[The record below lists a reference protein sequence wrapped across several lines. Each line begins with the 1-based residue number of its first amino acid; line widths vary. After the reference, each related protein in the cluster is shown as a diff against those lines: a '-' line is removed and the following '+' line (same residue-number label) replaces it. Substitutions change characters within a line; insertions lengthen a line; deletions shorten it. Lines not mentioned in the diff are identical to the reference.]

1 MMLRLERDS
10 RTPLYLQIRNQLR
23 EMILDGTLSEGSRLL
38 PERKMAAALGVNR
51 GTVVNAYRE
60 LAADGLVEA
69 RVGQG
74 TTVCHPPG
82 STSCQLVPQPR
93 PLVWGEYFV
102 PRPEGGRNP
111 LLRDLMTLLSRAD
124 TISFAAG
131 VPAPELY
138 PLDDFRQAMAHVL
151 STAGQTLLQPCPIEG
166 YYPLRQTIARRMA
179 RRGAT
184 VRAENILIV
193 TGSQQGLDLIG
204 RAFLRAGDEVV
215 VEAPS
220 YLGALQIFSAAGT
233 RLLAVP
239 LDKEGMRLDVLEN
252 VLIRYRPKLIY
263 TLPTFQNPS
272 GCTMAPRRRL
282 HLLELARHHRV
293 PIVEDDPYGELYYT
307 GQPPSPLLALDQD
320 GHVIYLSTFS
330 KILFPGLRLGW
341 VAAPRPVIERLSQI
355 KQLAD
360 LHCSTL
366 IQGAVHEFCQ
376 RGALDKHLDRV
387 RGLYR
392 QRRDVMMAALR
403 RAPGPLALG
412 SVRSKYRAQG
422 PSVPF
427 VPGPKDQ
434 GLGPE
439 DQGQRAQDTAL
450 TGHGPAGLEWDEPQ
464 GGFNLWCR
472 LPPGLKAR
480 RLMAEAARQS
490 VALVPGEVFYPD
502 GGGQEE
508 IRLNFSRPAI
518 ALIEEGIRRLG
529 VAMTA
534 LLKKRDSVEER
545 REAEFTAQPIV

>member
-1 MMLRLERDS
+1 MMLRLDRDS

-23 EMILDGTLSEGSRLL
+23 AMILDGTLSEGSRLP

-51 GTVVNAYRE
+51 NTVVNAYRE

-69 RVGQG
+69 HVGRG
-74 TTVCHPPG
+74 TTVRRPPLVSP
-82 STSCQLVPQPR
+82 STALRTGTVEPPMDEVYGPGPAPFH

-102 PRPEGGRNP
+102 RWPEGGRDP
-111 LLRDLMTLLSRAD
+111 LLRDLTALLTRPD

-131 VPAPELY
+131 IPAPELY

-151 STAGQTLLQPCPIEG
+151 DTAGQALLQPCPVEG
-166 YYPLRQTIARRMA
+166 YYPLRQVIAQRMA
-179 RRGAT
+179 GRGAT
-184 VRAENILIV
+184 LRAENILIV
-193 TGSQQGLDLIG
+193 TGSQQGLDLIA
-204 RAFLRAGDEVV
+204 RAFLKVGDEVV

-220 YLGALQIFSAAGT
+220 YLGALQIFSAAGA
-233 RLLAVP
+233 RLLGVP
-239 LDKEGMRLDVLEN
+239 LDEEGMRLDVLEN

-272 GCTMAPRRRL
+272 GCSMAPRRRL
-282 HLLELARHHRV
+282 RLLKLARRHRV

-307 GQPPSPLLALDQD
+307 GQAPAPLLALDQD
-320 GHVIYLSTFS
+320 GYVIYLSSFS

-366 IQGAVHEFCQ
+366 IQGAVYEFCQ
-376 RGALDKHLDRV
+376 RGALDKHLDHV
-387 RGLYR
+387 RDLYR
-392 QRRDVMMAALR
+392 QRRDAMLAALT
-403 RAPGPLALG
+403 
-412 SVRSKYRAQG
+412 
-422 PSVPF
+422 
-427 VPGPKDQ
+427 
-434 GLGPE
+434 E
-439 DQGQRAQDTAL
+439 
-450 TGHGPAGLEWDEPQ
+450 HGPADLEWDEPQ

-480 RLMAEAARQS
+480 QLMAEAARQS

-508 IRLNFSRPAI
+508 MRLNFSCPPV
-518 ALIEEGIRRLG
+518 ALIEEGVQRLSSALTSLMRRR
-529 VAMTA
+529 
-534 LLKKRDSVEER
+534 KREKPGREVEVE
-545 REAEFTAQPIV
+545 TQPIV

>member
-1 MMLRLERDS
+1 MMLRLDRDS

-51 GTVVNAYRE
+51 STVVNAYRE

-69 RVGQG
+69 HVGRG
-74 TTVCHPPG
+74 TTVCRLPMGEASDLETAPPHPFDYA
-82 STSCQLVPQPR
+82 QDK

-102 PRPEGGRNP
+102 PRSEGGRDP
-111 LLRDLMTLLSRAD
+111 LLRDLMALLTHPD

-131 VPAPELY
+131 IPAPELY

-184 VRAENILIV
+184 VKAENILIV
-193 TGSQQGLDLIG
+193 TGSQQGLDLIA

-220 YLGALQIFSAAGT
+220 YLGALQIFSAAGA
-233 RLLAVP
+233 RLLGVP

-252 VLIRYRPKLIY
+252 ILVRYRPKLIY
-263 TLPTFQNPS
+263 TLPTFHNPS

-282 HLLELARHHRV
+282 RLLELARRHRL

-307 GQPPSPLLALDQD
+307 DQAPSPLLALDQD
-320 GHVIYLSTFS
+320 GYVIYLSTFS

-366 IQGAVHEFCQ
+366 IQGVVHEFCQ

-387 RGLYR
+387 RDLYR
-392 QRRDVMMAALR
+392 QRRDAMLSALQH
-403 RAPGPLALG
+403 
-412 SVRSKYRAQG
+412 V
-422 PSVPF
+422 
-427 VPGPKDQ
+427 
-434 GLGPE
+434 
-439 DQGQRAQDTAL
+439 QDMAL
-450 TGHGPAGLEWDEPQ
+450 TEHSPAGLEWDEPQ

-480 RLMAEAARQS
+480 QLMAEAARQS

-508 IRLNFSRPAI
+508 MRLNFSCPPV
-518 ALIEEGIRRLG
+518 ALIEEGVQRLG
-529 VAMTA
+529 TA
-534 LLKKRDSVEER
+534 LTTLVRR
-545 REAEFTAQPIV
+545 REEEPVREVEVETQPIV

>member
-1 MMLRLERDS
+1 MMLHLDRDS

-51 GTVVNAYRE
+51 STVVNAYRE

-69 RVGQG
+69 RVGRG
-74 TTVCHPPG
+74 TTVCRPPVV
-82 STSCQLVPQPR
+82 STVEPPLPLTPQPPNHLTLH
-93 PLVWGEYFV
+93 PLVWSEYLL
-102 PRPEGGRNP
+102 PRAEGGRDP
-111 LLRDLMTLLSRAD
+111 LLRDLMTLLTRAD

-131 VPAPELY
+131 IPAPELY

-151 STAGQTLLQPCPIEG
+151 NTAGQTLLQPCPVEG

-179 RRGAT
+179 GRGAT

-193 TGSQQGLDLIG
+193 TGSQQGLDLIA

-215 VEAPS
+215 MEAPS
-220 YLGALQIFSAAGT
+220 YLGALQIFSAAET
-233 RLLAVP
+233 RLLGVP
-239 LDKEGMRLDVLEN
+239 LDEEGMRLDVLEN
-252 VLIRYRPKLIY
+252 ILIRYRPKLIY

-282 HLLELARHHRV
+282 RLLELARRHRV

-307 GQPPSPLLALDQD
+307 SQPPSPLLALDQD
-320 GHVIYLSTFS
+320 GYIIYLSTFS

-376 RGALDKHLDRV
+376 RGALDKHLDHV
-387 RGLYR
+387 RDLYR
-392 QRRDVMMAALR
+392 QRRDAMLAALT
-403 RAPGPLALG
+403 
-412 SVRSKYRAQG
+412 
-422 PSVPF
+422 
-427 VPGPKDQ
+427 
-434 GLGPE
+434 E
-439 DQGQRAQDTAL
+439 
-450 TGHGPAGLEWDEPQ
+450 HGPAGLEWDEPQ

-480 RLMAEAARQS
+480 QLMAEAAVRS
-490 VALVPGEVFYPD
+490 VALVPGEVFYSD

-508 IRLNFSRPAI
+508 MRLNFSCPPV
-518 ALIEEGIRRLG
+518 ALIEEGIQRLG
-529 VAMTA
+529 AALMT
-534 LLKKRDSVEER
+534 LMRRWKSEEPGWEVEVE
-545 REAEFTAQPIV
+545 TQPIV

>member
-1 MMLRLERDS
+1 MMLRLDRDS

-51 GTVVNAYRE
+51 STVVNAYRE

-69 RVGQG
+69 HVGRG
-74 TTVCHPPG
+74 TTVCRPPLGEASDSESAAHPFVYAQG
-82 STSCQLVPQPR
+82 EA
-93 PLVWGEYFV
+93 LVWGEYFV
-102 PRPEGGRNP
+102 PRPEEGRDP
-111 LLRDLMTLLSRAD
+111 LLRDLMALLTRPD

-131 VPAPELY
+131 IPAPELY
-138 PLDDFRQAMAHVL
+138 PLDDFRQAMTHVL
-151 STAGQTLLQPCPIEG
+151 NTAGHTLLQPCPVEG
-166 YYPLRQTIARRMA
+166 YYPLRQIIARRMT

-184 VRAENILIV
+184 LRAENILIV
-193 TGSQQGLDLIG
+193 TGSQQGLDLIA
-204 RAFLRAGDEVV
+204 RAFLRTGDEVV

-220 YLGALQIFSAAGT
+220 YLGALQIFSAAGA
-233 RLLAVP
+233 RLLSAP
-239 LDKEGMRLDVLEN
+239 LDRKGMRLDILEN
-252 VLIRYRPKLIY
+252 ILIRYRPKLVY
-263 TLPTFQNPS
+263 TLPIFQNPS
-272 GCTMAPRRRL
+272 GRTMAPKRRL
-282 HLLELARHHRV
+282 RLLELAHRYRV

-307 GQPPSPLLALDQD
+307 DQPPSPLLALDQD
-320 GHVIYLSTFS
+320 GYVIYLSTFS

-387 RGLYR
+387 RGPYR
-392 QRRDVMMAALR
+392 QRRDAMMAM
-403 RAPGPLALG
+403 
-412 SVRSKYRAQG
+412 
-422 PSVPF
+422 
-427 VPGPKDQ
+427 
-434 GLGPE
+434 
-439 DQGQRAQDTAL
+439 L
-450 TGHGPAGLEWDEPQ
+450 TEHGPAGLGWDAPQ

-480 RLMAEAARQS
+480 QLMAEAARQS

-508 IRLNFSRPAI
+508 IRLNFSCPPL
-518 ALIEEGIRRLG
+518 ALIEEGIQRLG
-529 VAMTA
+529 VALTTLMRRQE
-534 LLKKRDSVEER
+534 KQEPGREVEVE
-545 REAEFTAQPIV
+545 TSPIV

>member
-1 MMLRLERDS
+1 MLRLDRDS
-10 RTPLYLQIRNQLR
+10 RVPLYLQIRNQLR
-23 EMILDGTLSEGSRLL
+23 EMILDGTLSEGSRLP

-51 GTVVNAYRE
+51 STVVNAYRE
-60 LAADGLVEA
+60 LAADGLVEGH
-69 RVGQG
+69 VGRG
-74 TTVCHPPG
+74 TIVRRPPPA
-82 STSCQLVPQPR
+82 LAQPPNHLIAH
-93 PLVWGEYFV
+93 PLVWNEYFV
-102 PRPEGGRNP
+102 PRPEGGRDP
-111 LLRDLMTLLSRAD
+111 LLRDLMALLTRAD
-124 TISFAAG
+124 IISFAAG
-131 VPAPELY
+131 IPAPELY

-151 STAGQTLLQPCPIEG
+151 NTAGQTLLQPCPVEG

-193 TGSQQGLDLIG
+193 TGSQQGLDLIA

-220 YLGALQIFSAAGT
+220 YLGALQIFGVAGT
-233 RLLAVP
+233 RLLGVP
-239 LDKEGMRLDVLEN
+239 LDGEGMRVDVLEN
-252 VLIRYRPKLIY
+252 ILLRYRPKLIY

-272 GCTMAPRRRL
+272 GCTMAPKRRL
-282 HLLELARHHRV
+282 RLLELARRHRV

-307 GQPPSPLLALDQD
+307 DQPPSPLLALDQD
-320 GHVIYLSTFS
+320 GYVIYLSTFS

-376 RGALDKHLDRV
+376 RGALDKHLGRV

-392 QRRDVMMAALR
+392 QRRDAMLAALT
-403 RAPGPLALG
+403 
-412 SVRSKYRAQG
+412 KY
-422 PSVPF
+422 
-427 VPGPKDQ
+427 
-434 GLGPE
+434 
-439 DQGQRAQDTAL
+439 
-450 TGHGPAGLEWDEPQ
+450 GPAGLEWDEPQ

-480 RLMAEAARQS
+480 QLMVEAARRR
-490 VALVPGEVFYPD
+490 VAIVPGEVFYPD

-508 IRLNFSRPAI
+508 MRLNFSCPPV
-518 ALIEEGIRRLG
+518 ALIEEGVQRVG
-529 VAMTA
+529 VALTA
-534 LLKKRDSVEER
+534 LLKKRKRVEEQY
-545 REAEFTAQPIV
+545 EVEFAAQPIV

>member
-1 MMLRLERDS
+1 MMLRLDRDS

-23 EMILDGTLSEGSRLL
+23 EMILDGTLGEGSRLP

-51 GTVVNAYRE
+51 NTVVNAYRE
-60 LAADGLVEA
+60 LAADGLVESC
-69 RVGQG
+69 VGRG
-74 TTVCHPPG
+74 TTVCRPPVG
-82 STSCQLVPQPR
+82 EGAGRTSCQPFDYAQAK
-93 PLVWGEYFV
+93 PLVWNEYFV
-102 PRPEGGRNP
+102 PRPEGGRDP
-111 LLRDLMTLLSRAD
+111 LLRDLAALLNRAD

-151 STAGQTLLQPCPIEG
+151 DMAGQTFLRPCPVEG

-179 RRGAT
+179 GRGAN
-184 VRAENILIV
+184 VKAENVLVV
-193 TGSQQGLDLIG
+193 TGSQQGLDLIA

-220 YLGALQIFSAAGT
+220 YLGALQIFGAAGA
-233 RLLAVP
+233 RLLGAP
-239 LDKEGMRLDVLEN
+239 LDEEGMRLDVLEN
-252 VLIRYRPKLIY
+252 ILIRYRPKLIY

-272 GCTMAPRRRL
+272 GRTMAPGRRL
-282 HLLELARHHRV
+282 RLLELAHRYRV

-307 GQPPSPLLALDQD
+307 DQAPFPLLALDQD
-320 GHVIYLSTFS
+320 GYVIYLSTFS

-376 RGALDKHLDRV
+376 RGALDEHLDRV
-387 RGLYR
+387 RSLYR
-392 QRRDVMMAALR
+392 QRRDAMLSALAER
-403 RAPGPLALG
+403 
-412 SVRSKYRAQG
+412 
-422 PSVPF
+422 
-427 VPGPKDQ
+427 
-434 GLGPE
+434 
-439 DQGQRAQDTAL
+439 
-450 TGHGPAGLEWDEPQ
+450 GPAGLEWDEPQ

-480 RLMAEAARQS
+480 QLVAEAARQS

-508 IRLNFSRPAI
+508 MRLNFCPPI
-518 ALIEEGIRRLG
+518 ALIEEGIQRLG
-529 VAMTA
+529 VALAILMRRR
-534 LLKKRDSVEER
+534 KREEPGW
-545 REAEFTAQPIV
+545 EAELETQPIV

>member
-1 MMLRLERDS
+1 MMLRLDRDGL
-10 RTPLYLQIRNQLR
+10 TPIYLQIRNQLR
-23 EMILDGTLSEGSRLL
+23 EMILDGTLSEGSRLP
-38 PERKMAAALGVNR
+38 PERKMATALRVNR
-51 GTVVNAYRE
+51 STVVNAYRE
-60 LAADGLVEA
+60 LAADGLVEGH
-69 RVGQG
+69 VGRG
-74 TTVCHPPG
+74 TIICRPPL
-82 STSCQLVPQPR
+82 SPSPQPSDLLTAY
-93 PLVWGEYFV
+93 PLAWNEYFV
-102 PRPEGGRNP
+102 PRTEGGRDP
-111 LLRDLMTLLSRAD
+111 LLRDLMALLARAD

-138 PLDDFRQAMAHVL
+138 PLDDFRQTMTHVL
-151 STAGQTLLQPCPIEG
+151 SSTGQALLQPCPVEG

-179 RRGAT
+179 RRGGD

-193 TGSQQGLDLIG
+193 TGSQQGLDLIA

-233 RLLAVP
+233 RLLGVP
-239 LDKEGMRLDVLEN
+239 LDEDGMRLDVLEN
-252 VLIRYRPKLIY
+252 TLIRYRPKLIY

-272 GCTMAPRRRL
+272 GCTMTPRRRL
-282 HLLELARHHRV
+282 RLLELARRHRV

-307 GQPPSPLLALDQD
+307 SQAPSPLLALDQE
-320 GHVIYLSTFS
+320 GYVIYLSTFS

-376 RGALDKHLDRV
+376 RGALDRHLDRV
-387 RGLYR
+387 RDLYR
-392 QRRDVMMAALR
+392 QRRDAMLAALAEY
-403 RAPGPLALG
+403 AP
-412 SVRSKYRAQG
+412 
-422 PSVPF
+422 
-427 VPGPKDQ
+427 
-434 GLGPE
+434 
-439 DQGQRAQDTAL
+439 T
-450 TGHGPAGLEWDEPQ
+450 GLEGDEPQ

-480 RLMAEAARQS
+480 QLMAEAARQR

-508 IRLNFSRPAI
+508 MRLNFSCPPVAQ
-518 ALIEEGIRRLG
+518 IEEGIRRLG
-529 VAMTA
+529 VALTV
-534 LLKKRDSVEER
+534 LLKKRTGVAERHDVEF
-545 REAEFTAQPIV
+545 AAQPIV

>member
-1 MMLRLERDS
+1 MMLRLDRDS

-38 PERKMAAALGVNR
+38 PERRMAAALGVNR
-51 GTVVNAYRE
+51 STVVNAYRE
-60 LAADGLVEA
+60 LAADGLVDA
-69 RVGQG
+69 RVGRG
-74 TTVCHPPG
+74 TTVCRPPVV
-82 STSCQLVPQPR
+82 STVEPPLSLSPH
-93 PLVWGEYFV
+93 PLVWNEYFV
-102 PRPEGGRNP
+102 PRLEGGRDP
-111 LLRDLMTLLSRAD
+111 LLRDLMALLTRAD

-131 VPAPELY
+131 IPAPELY

-151 STAGQTLLQPCPIEG
+151 NTAGQTLLQPCPVEG

-179 RRGAT
+179 GRGAT

-193 TGSQQGLDLIG
+193 TGCQQGLDLIA

-220 YLGALQIFSAAGT
+220 YLGALQIFSAAGA
-233 RLLAVP
+233 RLLGVP
-239 LDKEGMRLDVLEN
+239 LDEEGMRLDVLEN
-252 VLIRYRPKLIY
+252 VLFRYRPKLIY

-272 GCTMAPRRRL
+272 GRTMAPRRRL
-282 HLLELARHHRV
+282 RLLELARRHRV

-307 GQPPSPLLALDQD
+307 SQAPSPLLALDQD
-320 GHVIYLSTFS
+320 GYVIYLSTFS

-341 VAAPRPVIERLSQI
+341 VAAPRPVVERLSQI

-387 RGLYR
+387 RDLYG
-392 QRRDVMMAALR
+392 QRRDAMLAALR
-403 RAPGPLALG
+403 
-412 SVRSKYRAQG
+412 
-422 PSVPF
+422 
-427 VPGPKDQ
+427 
-434 GLGPE
+434 
-439 DQGQRAQDTAL
+439 AQDIA
-450 TGHGPAGLEWDEPQ
+450 PAEHSPVGLEWDEPQ

-480 RLMAEAARQS
+480 RLMAEAARQG

-508 IRLNFSRPAI
+508 MRLNFSCPPV
-518 ALIEEGIRRLG
+518 ALIEEGIQRLG
-529 VAMTA
+529 VALTTLMRRR
-534 LLKKRDSVEER
+534 KREEPGW
-545 REAEFTAQPIV
+545 EAEVETQPIV

>member
-1 MMLRLERDS
+1 
-10 RTPLYLQIRNQLR
+10 
-23 EMILDGTLSEGSRLL
+23 MILEGTLSEGSRLL

-51 GTVVNAYRE
+51 STVVNAYRE

-69 RVGQG
+69 HVGRG
-74 TTVCHPPG
+74 TIVCRPPVV
-82 STSCQLVPQPR
+82 SPLVPPFDGVYPERSRRAQDKLRAGAVGWPVGEAPR
-93 PLVWGEYFV
+93 PERDEASSSEVAPTHPFDYAQDKPLVWNEYFV
-102 PRPEGGRNP
+102 SRLEGGRDP
-111 LLRDLMTLLSRAD
+111 LLRDLMALLTHSD

-131 VPAPELY
+131 IPAPELY
-138 PLDDFRQAMAHVL
+138 PLDDFRQAMTHVL
-151 STAGQTLLQPCPIEG
+151 NTVGQALLQPCPIEG

-193 TGSQQGLDLIG
+193 TGSQQGLDLIA
-204 RAFLRAGDEVV
+204 RAFLMAGDEVV

-220 YLGALQIFSAAGT
+220 YLGALQIFGAAGA
-233 RLLAVP
+233 RLLGVP
-239 LDKEGMRLDVLEN
+239 LDREGMRLDVLEN
-252 VLIRYRPKLIY
+252 ILIRYRPKLIY

-272 GCTMAPRRRL
+272 GRTMTPRRRL
-282 HLLELARHHRV
+282 RLLGLARRHRV
-293 PIVEDDPYGELYYT
+293 PIVEDDPYGGLYYT
-307 GQPPSPLLALDQD
+307 EQPPSPLLALDQD
-320 GHVIYLSTFS
+320 GYVIYVSTFS

-376 RGALDKHLDRV
+376 QGALDKHLDRV
-387 RGLYR
+387 RDLYR
-392 QRRDVMMAALR
+392 QRRDAMLAALT
-403 RAPGPLALG
+403 
-412 SVRSKYRAQG
+412 K
-422 PSVPF
+422 
-427 VPGPKDQ
+427 
-434 GLGPE
+434 
-439 DQGQRAQDTAL
+439 
-450 TGHGPAGLEWDEPQ
+450 HGPAGLEWDEPQ

-508 IRLNFSRPAI
+508 MRLNFGCPPV
-518 ALIEEGIRRLG
+518 ALIEEGIQRLG
-529 VAMTA
+529 VALTTLMRRR
-534 LLKKRDSVEER
+534 KREEPG
-545 REAEFTAQPIV
+545 REAEVETQPIV

>member
-1 MMLRLERDS
+1 MMLHLDRDS
-10 RTPLYLQIRNQLR
+10 RTSLYLQIRNQLR

-51 GTVVNAYRE
+51 STVVNAYRE

-69 RVGQG
+69 RVGRG
-74 TTVCHPPG
+74 TTVCRPPLLSLTSQPPDHLSPQPPG
-82 STSCQLVPQPR
+82 HLPTQS
-93 PLVWGEYFV
+93 LVWNEYFV
-102 PRPEGGRNP
+102 LRPEGGRDP
-111 LLRDLMTLLSRAD
+111 LLRDLMALLTRTD

-131 VPAPELY
+131 IPAPELY
-138 PLDDFRQAMAHVL
+138 PLDDFRRAMTHVL
-151 STAGQTLLQPCPIEG
+151 NTAGQTLLQPCPIEG
-166 YYPLRQTIARRMA
+166 YYPLRQTIARRMG

-193 TGSQQGLDLIG
+193 TGCQQGLDLIA

-215 VEAPS
+215 VESPS
-220 YLGALQIFSAAGT
+220 YLGALQIFSAAGA
-233 RLLAVP
+233 RLLGVP
-239 LDKEGMRLDVLEN
+239 LDEEGMRLDVLEN
-252 VLIRYRPKLIY
+252 ILIRYRPKLIY

-282 HLLELARHHRV
+282 RLLELARCHRV

-307 GQPPSPLLALDQD
+307 DQAPSPLLALDQD
-320 GHVIYLSTFS
+320 GYVIYLSTFS

-387 RGLYR
+387 RDLYR
-392 QRRDVMMAALR
+392 QRRDAMMAALR
-403 RAPGPLALG
+403 HVQDTAPL
-412 SVRSKYRAQG
+412 RH
-422 PSVPF
+422 
-427 VPGPKDQ
+427 
-434 GLGPE
+434 
-439 DQGQRAQDTAL
+439 AQDTAL
-450 TGHGPAGLEWDEPQ
+450 TKHGPAGLEWDEPQ

-508 IRLNFSRPAI
+508 MRLNFSCPPV
-518 ALIEEGIRRLG
+518 ALIEEGVQRLG
-529 VAMTA
+529 AAMTT
-534 LLKKRDSVEER
+534 LMRRRKREEPGW
-545 REAEFTAQPIV
+545 EAEIETRPIV

>member
-1 MMLRLERDS
+1 MMLRLDRDS
-10 RTPLYLQIRNQLR
+10 CTPLYLQIRNQLR
-23 EMILDGTLSEGSRLL
+23 EMILEGTLSEGSRLP

-51 GTVVNAYRE
+51 STVVNAYRE

-69 RVGQG
+69 HVGRG
-74 TTVCHPPG
+74 TTVCRPPDGTSWQLALQTHP
-82 STSCQLVPQPR
+82 LI
-93 PLVWGEYFV
+93 WNEYFV
-102 PRPEGGRNP
+102 PRPEEGRDP
-111 LLRDLMTLLSRAD
+111 LLRDLMTLLTRSD

-131 VPAPELY
+131 IPAPELY
-138 PLDDFRQAMAHVL
+138 PLDDFRHAMSHVL
-151 STAGQTLLQPCPIEG
+151 NNVGQTLLQPCPVEG

-179 RRGAT
+179 DRGAT

-193 TGSQQGLDLIG
+193 TGSQQGLDLIA

-215 VEAPS
+215 MEAPS
-220 YLGALQIFSAAGT
+220 YLGALQIFGAVGA
-233 RLLAVP
+233 RLLGVP
-239 LDKEGMRLDVLEN
+239 LDEEGMRLDVLEN

-272 GCTMAPRRRL
+272 GRTMTPRRRL
-282 HLLELARHHRV
+282 RLLELARRHRV

-307 GQPPSPLLALDQD
+307 DRAPSPLLALDQD
-320 GHVIYLSTFS
+320 GYVIYLSTFS

-376 RGALDKHLDRV
+376 RGALDNHLDRV

-392 QRRDVMMAALR
+392 QRRDAMLAALR
-403 RAPGPLALG
+403 H
-412 SVRSKYRAQG
+412 
-422 PSVPF
+422 
-427 VPGPKDQ
+427 
-434 GLGPE
+434 
-439 DQGQRAQDTAL
+439 AQDAAL
-450 TGHGPAGLEWDEPQ
+450 TEHGPAGLEWDEPQ

-480 RLMAEAARQS
+480 QLMAEAARRS

-508 IRLNFSRPAI
+508 MRLNFSCPPI
-518 ALIEEGIRRLG
+518 ALIEEGVQRLG
-529 VAMTA
+529 AA
-534 LLKKRDSVEER
+534 LTTLMRRRKREEPGWEVEVE
-545 REAEFTAQPIV
+545 TQPIV